1 MRAIMHKIFIR
12 GPKMKKTV
20 LTTLIMVIFVSATLT
35 AQTTANDEYIKAMT
49 TSNAEQRVKLLKEYL
64 AKYAGRGTQ
73 YENFVCAALCVQNYA
88 GKTYRETIEYGEKAL
103 ALNGLDDLTKCKVL
117 ITVAGMYSQH
127 GQNLEKAKNYASQ
140 IIEIAQADKNNN
152 STDAT
157 PEQWEKFIGAAYFT
171 QGQALE
177 KSKYLKEAVDSYINS
192 YNILKDA
199 HIANNLKKAGKSL
212 YDIRFYKDA
221 EKAFEIPV
229 AVLKDFASYAFYAKT
244 LYKNKKKEEA
254 LKYFKLAYQKQK
266 SGEMAF
272 YVGIILA
279 EKAKSNPSVS
289 QEAIRYLLDA
299 SLLSAANSK
308 KAMALAESLFF
319 NSAEN
324 SKYNEN
330 VKEIQKKS
338 RKLENLTETFNK
350 KFGEKE
356 EEDLSDAQTKEMES
370 MLEEIK
376 TEEKNLQNLKAEQK
390 IFLGKF
396 NKLVKE
402 AKQRLGIR

>member
-1 MRAIMHKIFIR
+1 MHKIFIR

-20 LTTLIMVIFVSATLT
+20 LTTLIMVLFISATLS
-35 AQTTANDEYIKAMT
+35 AQNTANDDYIKAMT
-49 TSNAEQRVKLLKEYL
+49 TPNADQRVKLLKEYL
-64 AKYAGRGTQ
+64 AKYAGKGTQ
-73 YENFVCAALCVQNYA
+73 YENFVYAALCVQNYA
-88 GKTYRETIEYGEKAL
+88 GKTSRETIEYGEKAL
-103 ALNGLDDLTKCKVL
+103 ALNGMDDLTRCKVL
-117 ITVAGMYSQH
+117 ITVAGIYSQR
-127 GQNLEKAKNYASQ
+127 GQNLEKAKDYASEV
-140 IIEIAQADKNNN
+140 IEIAQANKNKN

-157 PEQWEKFIGAAYFT
+157 PEQWDKFIGAGYFT

-192 YNILKDA
+192 YNILKDPQ
-199 HIANNLKKAGKSL
+199 IANSLKKVGKSL

-229 AVLKDFASYAFYAKT
+229 SVLKDFLSYDFYAKT

-254 LKYFKLAYQKQK
+254 LKYFKLAYEKQK

-279 EKAKSNPSVS
+279 DKAKSNPSVS
-289 QEAIRYLLDA
+289 QEAIRYLLD
-299 SLLSAANSK
+299 SSFLSAANSK
-308 KAMALAESLFF
+308 KAMELAESLFF

-338 RKLENLTETFNK
+338 NKLENLTETFNK

-356 EEDLSDAQTKEMES
+356 EEDLSDAEKKEMNT
-370 MLEEIK
+370 MLGEIK
-376 TEEKNLQNLKAEQK
+376 AEEKNLQDLKAEQK
-390 IFLGKF
+390 IFLEKF
-396 NKLVKE
+396 DKLIQQ